1 MAKSWKD
8 IAEEVKS
15 GKYNPELPVSVND
28 LLDRLYDG
36 IELSEDQR
44 KAIQNYEKYRVRFLN
59 SATNDLEFRERY
71 EELQIKAN
79 VSPFQEFL
87 EEDYN
92 K

>member
-8 IAEEVKS
+8 IAEEIKS
-15 GKYNPELPVSVND
+15 GKYMPELPVSVND

-36 IELSEDQR
+36 VELSLEQR

-87 EEDYN
+87 EEGYDQ
-92 K
+92 